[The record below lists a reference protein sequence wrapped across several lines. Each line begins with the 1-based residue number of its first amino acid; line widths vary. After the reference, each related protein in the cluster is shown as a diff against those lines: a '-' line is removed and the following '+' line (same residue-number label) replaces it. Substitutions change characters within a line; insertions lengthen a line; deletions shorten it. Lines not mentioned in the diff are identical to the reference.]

1 MGDVL
6 PLFPDPVGAVLLRRP
21 APRVVVRLKAG
32 DMAEPG
38 WLERLCRSRL
48 ADLGPVALQVFD
60 DAGAAVCYV
69 GDVGEAAR
77 VGAEPVPVVA
87 EGWLL

>member
-6 PLFPDPVGAVLLRRP
+6 PLFPDPIGVILLKRP

-32 DMAEPG
+32 DMSEPG
-38 WLERLCRSRL
+38 WLERLFRSRL
-48 ADLGPVALQVFD
+48 VDLGSVALQVFD
-60 DAGAAVCYV
+60 EAGAAVCYV
-69 GDVGEAAR
+69 GDIEAAAR
-77 VGAEPVPVVA
+77 VAAEPVPVVA